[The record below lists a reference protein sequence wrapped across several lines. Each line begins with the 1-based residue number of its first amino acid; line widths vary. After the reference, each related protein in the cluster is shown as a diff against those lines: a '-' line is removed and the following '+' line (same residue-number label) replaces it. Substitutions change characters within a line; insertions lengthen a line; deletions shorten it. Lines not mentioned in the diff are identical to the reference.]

1 MMSIEKYYDVHFNN
15 DLKFLYSDIP
25 ESSLHHNGKETH
37 TIQYERLT
45 NKYNHLIFLED
56 NRTLFITSL
65 YFTVLLDQIFY
76 TYFQPEYKAYRELTN
91 SPKFIGNCL
100 SSCRY
105 NLHPKNIIIAANKDR
120 VGEYVVYKDTFKI
133 LPLMEDRTS
142 QILKC
147 HFSSIQNDFFDK
159 LRKEI

>member
-1 MMSIEKYYDVHFNN
+1 MSIEKYYDVHFNN
-15 DLKFLYSDIP
+15 DLKILYSDIP
-25 ESSLHHNGKETH
+25 ESSLHHNGKETY

-45 NKYNHLIFLED
+45 NKYNHLIYLGD

-76 TYFQPEYKAYRELTN
+76 TYFQSEYKAYRELTN

-105 NLHPKNIIIAANKDR
+105 NLHPKNVINAANKDR
-120 VGEYVVYKDTFKI
+120 VGEYVVYKDTFKN
-133 LPLMEDRTS
+133 LPLIEDKTS
-142 QILKC
+142 QVLKSR
-147 HFSSIQNDFFDK
+147 FPSIQNDFFDK